1 MKLTDIS
8 ATRGS
13 RAATAKLARQV
24 QKATVAAGKEPRMD
38 LSVLGISIGQ
48 TQSTGDTS
56 RVVPGT
62 ALGGTKKTPMI
73 RRQVGPVNESVSG
86 HDAWDLLEQLGDA
99 INYRLV
105 QPHKADV
112 AFDKAEVADAAI
124 QIMRLYG
131 EGDKNAVN
139 NICHVLSMVRTRAPG
154 AATGNMEAVL
164 NAKRTLEDFGFTP
177 FHELKTLL
185 DAASTFEAF
194 ANNVTGNLEMIQE
207 TVDFL
212 ENCYLI
218 ATKEADHPHRVSFC
232 RAALKHLGILK

>member
-24 QKATVAAGKEPRMD
+24 HKATVAAAKEPR
-38 LSVLGISIGQ
+38 LNLGVLGISIGQ
-48 TQSTGDTS
+48 KQSTGLTS
-56 RVVPGT
+56 
-62 ALGGTKKTPMI
+62 
-73 RRQVGPVNESVSG
+73 QVNESVSG
-86 HDAWDLLEQLGDA
+86 VAAWEFLEQLGDA

-105 QPHKADV
+105 QPHKEDAV
-112 AFDKAEVADAAI
+112 FDKAEVADAAI
-124 QIMRLYG
+124 QIMRWYG

-139 NICHVLSMVRTRAPG
+139 NICHSLSMVRTRAPG
-154 AATGNMEAVL
+154 AAGGNMEAVL
-164 NAKRTLEDFGFTP
+164 NAKRTLEDFNFAP

-185 DAASTFEAF
+185 DAAETFATF
-194 ANNVTGNLEMIQE
+194 APNVIGNLDMIQE

-218 ATKEADHPHRVSFC
+218 ATKEADHPHRISFC